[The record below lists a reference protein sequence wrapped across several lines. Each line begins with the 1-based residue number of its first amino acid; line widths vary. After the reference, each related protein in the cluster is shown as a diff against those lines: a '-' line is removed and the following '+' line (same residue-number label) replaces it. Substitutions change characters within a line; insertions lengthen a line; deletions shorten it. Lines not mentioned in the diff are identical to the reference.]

1 MTSLE
6 AMGIVGRHF
15 NELGLPYVFLGASV
29 LPLLVE
35 NPGILDIRPTVD
47 IDLTVQIVTLPDHYR
62 LEEALRHR
70 GFRNDDR
77 EGAPICRWIIEETTV
92 DVMPTQPTVLGMTC
106 EWFHEAVQDAQ
117 HVRLGESL
125 EVPVVRWPYF
135 LATKLTAFRD
145 RGASDPF
152 LSKDLDD
159 IVTLLNGTTDIES
172 PLSKASEILRKF
184 LAQEI
189 AAHLRNPDFS
199 DAVAGFFRTDIIAQ
213 ERANMVLARMKR
225 LAEG

>member
-1 MTSLE
+1 
-6 AMGIVGRHF
+6 
-15 NELGLPYVFLGASV
+15 
-29 LPLLVE
+29 
-35 NPGILDIRPTVD
+35 
-47 IDLTVQIVTLPDHYR
+47 
-62 LEEALRHR
+62 
-70 GFRNDDR
+70 
-77 EGAPICRWIIEETTV
+77 
-92 DVMPTQPTVLGMTC
+92 MTC

-213 ERANMVLARMKR
+213 ERATMVLARMKR